1 MLKDFKLN
9 EHLLLIG
16 NQGVGKNKIVDKF
29 LQLLNLPR
37 EYIQLHRDST
47 VHTLTSTPM
56 ILDGVLVFQDSAL
69 VKAVREGFVLVVDEA
84 DKVISLKFAFVL
96 LYRHPLMLLV
106 FSNLWLRMGK
116 WYFLMGEGLFHDPRI
131 FLIKIAFLFIK

>member
-29 LQLLNLPR
+29 LELLNLPR
-37 EYIQLHRDST
+37 KYIQLHRDST

-84 DKVISLKFAFVL
+84 DKV
-96 LYRHPLMLLV
+96 
-106 FSNLWLRMGK
+106 FS
-116 WYFLMGEGLFHDPRI
+116 F
-131 FLIKIAFLFIK
+131 